1 MSTFLHIVGIPK
13 NVKKEEIDRILNES
27 QIPFISNKAIVL
39 DDNLLDFE
47 IELDSST
54 LEDKEKLK
62 EKINSLKLHYHPNQK
77 IYSYYVNPKECSC
90 LILPKAIPNSE
101 IKYNIDYDNSIN
113 TEYIKEIGSNDLIY
127 TNKEFLEKQRN
138 LFSYFIKKI
147 GSNILQ
153 GKNIMNLSLP
163 IFIFDTRSLLEM
175 WVWQNGY
182 CSIYLEK
189 AFLEKDPL
197 ERIKYSTIYAMSKM
211 HLCVAQQ
218 KPFNPIL
225 GETFQCKLNDS
236 LFYLE
241 QTSHHPPRTNFYVI
255 GKNYKLF
262 GYNEPDA
269 FAGPNS
275 FKIGAKGR
283 TIILFNDGVRI
294 YFDNSPMILK
304 GTIFG
309 DRAIDF
315 TGNIQVIDESNDL
328 ICDILINPD
337 NRSGFFNKFFQK
349 KNTFPDYVSGI
360 ITSRK
365 NNAKYNIKNKKYEI
379 IDREKEIYS
388 KMEGEFSSEINFD
401 GKNYWKFEE
410 GSFPKFY
417 RQDFTLPSD
426 SCYREDEYFLI
437 NNEESIAG
445 AYKNVMEERQ
455 RRDRRLRNEYEK
467 KNIKK

>member
-189 AFLEKDPL
+189 AFLEKDPI

-241 QTSHHPPRTNFYVI
+241 QT
-255 GKNYKLF
+255 
-262 GYNEPDA
+262 
-269 FAGPNS
+269 
-275 FKIGAKGR
+275 
-283 TIILFNDGVRI
+283 VRI

-309 DRAIDF
+309 ERAIDF

-349 KNTFPDYVSGI
+349 KNTFPDYVSGV

-437 NNEESIAG
+437 NNEESIL
-445 AYKNVMEERQ
+445 V
-455 RRDRRLRNEYEK
+455 L
-467 KNIKK
+467 IKM

>member
-189 AFLEKDPL
+189 AFLEKDPI

-241 QTSHHPPRTNFYVI
+241 QTSHHPPQTNFYVVI
-255 GKNYKLF
+255 MNLMLLLVQILLKLV
-262 GYNEPDA
+262 
-269 FAGPNS
+269 
-275 FKIGAKGR
+275 
-283 TIILFNDGVRI
+283 L
-294 YFDNSPMILK
+294 
-304 GTIFG
+304 
-309 DRAIDF
+309 
-315 TGNIQVIDESNDL
+315 
-328 ICDILINPD
+328 
-337 NRSGFFNKFFQK
+337 
-349 KNTFPDYVSGI
+349 
-360 ITSRK
+360 
-365 NNAKYNIKNKKYEI
+365 
-379 IDREKEIYS
+379 REE
-388 KMEGEFSSEINFD
+388 
-401 GKNYWKFEE
+401 
-410 GSFPKFY
+410 
-417 RQDFTLPSD
+417 L
-426 SCYREDEYFLI
+426 
-437 NNEESIAG
+437 
-445 AYKNVMEERQ
+445 
-455 RRDRRLRNEYEK
+455 
-467 KNIKK
+467 